1 MYPTLV
7 VVLFIVAQTCVSLP
21 LKATQIYTTCP
32 SYSGSITNV
41 ELSGC
46 EVAPCNLQ
54 RGTTATFIIDFHS
67 NIPVTDLRLNVYAVT
82 MGLTIPAISEQEV
95 CSNLTTPCPIEL
107 SQLTKP
113 LQFSYSLDVSK
124 LFPPFKLFLL
134 WEIYEHDVNGYIGC
148 FTVDCQVVNWLSW
161 LDITI
166 VVVVV
171 WNIYTYIV
179 NMSPVININSQM
191 SIFKPEAE
199 WSGDLTGAC
208 INPYL
213 KVWIVLIIILRLSDI
228 VQYMSNRVATRIRV
242 RNVSGDET
250 KRVVGPLRSGACREY
265 VWHKSG
271 VPFWSGTLEFPAKNV
286 WSFRT
291 IFQKAKSEFAS
302 FCLTSHTLQR
312 ENTLFCA
319 FHRAA
324 MVARVSGSWL
334 ECRDNCAVVY

>member
-213 KVWIVLIIILRLSDI
+213 KVWIVLIIILRG
-228 VQYMSNRVATRIRV
+228 
-242 RNVSGDET
+242 RNG
-250 KRVVGPLRSGACREY
+250 
-265 VWHKSG
+265 
-271 VPFWSGTLEFPAKNV
+271 FWNV
-286 WSFRT
+286 
-291 IFQKAKSEFAS
+291 
-302 FCLTSHTLQR
+302 
-312 ENTLFCA
+312 
-319 FHRAA
+319 
-324 MVARVSGSWL
+324 
-334 ECRDNCAVVY
+334 